1 MSKNVKIASIN
12 VHLKTFFFRYV
23 AFTAPFHKLAKQHQQ
38 VLALLLY
45 YHYTFGKDIT
55 NNKILWKAV
64 FDYDTKLL
72 ISEELDM
79 RSEGLTNILSQL
91 RKHKVII
98 NNQVSPVYIPN
109 LSRDAKQF
117 VMTFNFN
124 IVDEQ
129 SRREKD

>member
-12 VHLKTFFFRYV
+12 LHLKTFFFRYV
-23 AFTAPFHKLAKQHQQ
+23 DFTAPFHKLAKQHRQ
-38 VLALLLY
+38 VLSLLLY

-55 NNKILWKAV
+55 NNKILWKTI

-72 ISEELDM
+72 ISEELEM
-79 RSEGLTNILSQL
+79 NSQALTNILSQL
-91 RKHKVII
+91 RKKKVIMD
-98 NNQVSPVYIPN
+98 NQVAPVYIPN

-124 IVDEQ
+124 IINE
-129 SRREKD
+129 

>member
-23 AFTAPFHKLAKQHQQ
+23 SFTAPFHKLAKQHQQ

-45 YHYTFGKDIT
+45 HHHVIGKEIT
-55 NNKILWKAV
+55 NNKLLWKTV

-72 ISEELDM
+72 ISEELEM
-79 RSEGLTNILSQL
+79 NSASLTNILSSL
-91 RKHKVII
+91 RRKKVII
-98 NNQVSPVYIPN
+98 NNQISPVYIPD
-109 LSRDAKQF
+109 LSRGAKQF

-124 IVDEQ
+124 IVNE
-129 SRREKD
+129 